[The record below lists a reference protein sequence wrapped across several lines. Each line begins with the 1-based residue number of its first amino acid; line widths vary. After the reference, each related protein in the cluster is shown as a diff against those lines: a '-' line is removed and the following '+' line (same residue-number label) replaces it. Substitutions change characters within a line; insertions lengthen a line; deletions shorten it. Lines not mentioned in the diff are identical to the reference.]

1 LKKELLIVGVM
12 GMRIRLDQGW
22 MSGDSRSVVPEVAL
36 RRGIP
41 GWAAALVTALVT
53 ALGGMACGGGGGGGA
68 TTPTPAE
75 IRLSPSSATLKVQGE
90 VKVTATDAQGA
101 AVAATY
107 QVVEAGGGTVDA
119 SGRYLAPV
127 TPGTYRV
134 RARTAAGATAEA
146 TLAVEPYAAQLQ
158 RHADLLASRAHH
170 TASLLGDGSVLVV
183 GGVESSQAERYLP
196 DTRTFQPAGDT
207 GSRRWSHSAA
217 PLPGGAW
224 LFAGGLGFDGPSGP
238 SGTLDSAA
246 VYQGGTFSLLATR
259 MATRRYDHPA
269 VSLADG
275 RVLLLGGLPR
285 PGSDIPA
292 STACEIFD
300 PALRQFSATGSLAL
314 PRAGHTATLLKDGRV
329 LVVGGRDSTCLFT
342 CNAVTWRSAEL
353 YDPATGAFSPAGA
366 MSQGRYGHTATLL
379 PDGRVLLAGGT
390 TPDLPDTDVSSLV
403 EVFDPATGQF
413 SVLGAMLRPR
423 SSHTATLLGDGTVL
437 LAGGLTYGAGENSMA
452 TATVEAFNPATGLS
466 RLAVSDVTTRYRHA
480 AVRLASGHVV
490 LLGGTEGGG
499 AIRVVERFD

>member
-1 LKKELLIVGVM
+1 
-12 GMRIRLDQGW
+12 MRNRLDQGR
-22 MSGDSRSVVPEVAL
+22 MSGDPRSASQDVVF
-36 RRGIP
+36 RRGFLA
-41 GWAAALVTALVT
+41 WSAAALVTV
-53 ALGGMACGGGGGGGA
+53 LGGVACGGGGGGA
-68 TTPTPAE
+68 TTPAPAE
-75 IRLSPSSATLKVQGE
+75 IRLSPSTATLKVQGE
-90 VKVTATDAQGA
+90 VKVSAMDVQGT

-119 SGRYLAPV
+119 SGRYQAPAA
-127 TPGTYRV
+127 PGTYHV
-134 RARTAAGATAEA
+134 RARTAAGAAAEA
-146 TLAVEPYAAQLQ
+146 TLAVEPYVAQLQ
-158 RHADLLASRAHH
+158 RHSDLLYSRAYH

-196 DTRTFQPAGDT
+196 EARAFQPAGDT
-207 GSRRWSHSAA
+207 GSRRRSHSAA

-224 LFAGGLGFDGPSGP
+224 LFAGGLGFDGTTGP

-246 VYQGGTFSLLATR
+246 VYQDGAFSLLAAR

-269 VSLADG
+269 VPLADG

-300 PALRQFSATGSLAL
+300 PALKQFSATGSLAL

-329 LVVGGRDSTCLFT
+329 LVVGGRDSTCLLT
-342 CNAVTWRSAEL
+342 CSPVTWRSAEL

-379 PDGRVLLAGGT
+379 PDGRVLIAGGT
-390 TPDLPDTDVSSLV
+390 TPDLPDTDISSLV
-403 EVFDPATGQF
+403 EVFDPATRQF
-413 SVLGAMLRPR
+413 TVLGAMLRPR

-452 TATVEAFNPATGLS
+452 TATVEAFNPVTGSS

-480 AVRLASGHVV
+480 AVRLSSGHVV